1 MLRFLLPLPSVEYEM
16 VSVVRQTVLER
27 FGTAS

>member
-1 MLRFLLPLPSVEYEM
+1 MLRSLRPLPAVEYEM
-16 VSVVRQTVLER
+16 VSVVRQIVLER